1 MFNVIVFLCFYFILE
16 RSKSFLFDI
25 ILYITF
31 EVERE
36 WLELMKACLNDD
48 TRDFKINRYILVT
61 LKKLH
66 WNSILKKHKR

>member
-1 MFNVIVFLCFYFILE
+1 MFNVIVFLCFYLILE

-25 ILYITF
+25 ILYIIF

>member
-1 MFNVIVFLCFYFILE
+1 MFLCFYLILE

-25 ILYITF
+25 ILYIIF

-48 TRDFKINRYILVT
+48 TRDFKINRYIFVT